1 MKLKDYIKNLQKLV
15 DDYPEALEMEVIYSH
30 DDEGNEYQKV
40 INDEPAMCQI
50 ESLADGYRF
59 LELVGFYVE
68 EGEHSDDDIA
78 LEDCNAVC
86 KN

>member
-1 MKLKDYIKNLQKLV
+1 MKLKDYIKKLEELGEK
-15 DDYPEALEMEVIYSH
+15 YPSSLEMEVIYSH

-40 INDEPAMCQI
+40 INDEPSMCQI
-50 ESLADGYRF
+50 ESLTDGYRF

-68 EGEHSDDDIA
+68 KAVFSDDIA

-86 KN
+86 IN